1 MFKTDSRNPCSPQLS
16 TMEPAWSRISER
28 LCTILAESTN
38 AQTHLHALPSHMWA
52 WGGRERSCWAYRER
66 DGDLRTACLMGT
78 CGCIMHRANH
88 GIWQMDCCPPCPG
101 WTSKSH
107 YSFDSIG
114 ALRAELGF
122 LLRSII
128 DMLVGIEERT
138 EGEVS
143 SLLAVGRGGR
153 VGPSKHGKGA
163 GVWGGRPVSDRAQLG
178 LQVG

>member
-1 MFKTDSRNPCSPQLS
+1 
-16 TMEPAWSRISER
+16 
-28 LCTILAESTN
+28 
-38 AQTHLHALPSHMWA
+38 
-52 WGGRERSCWAYRER
+52 
-66 DGDLRTACLMGT
+66 MGT

-128 DMLVGIEERT
+128 DMSVGIEERT

-153 VGPSKHGKGA
+153 VGPSKHGEGA
-163 GVWGGRPVSDRAQLG
+163 GMSGDGQSLTVLSWDYRLDSPLGEGTASFAGGWAGHASSILMC
-178 LQVG
+178 